1 MPPAYSKPV
10 LKEEMVITL
19 ELLAQYLKA
28 ANLLTAIPAW
38 PYDGSHYS
46 MHPPPALHPAEN
58 RLCGVP
64 GLAACLQDWA
74 IPMRGRTLHMLEHAW
89 AARRAAA
96 QHGARLLRLPNRDLR
111 PAVLVRACCVSARRY
126 LDVGPSP
133 THPLSSACR
142 VVGGGEAL
150 ASGCWGAK
158 VGDFAIVRWV
168 PHATVDS
175 ESRSLSPV
183 STFGWCAYD
192 ISCNVAARGN
202 TRELIMV
209 SPVICYP

>member
-1 MPPAYSKPV
+1 MTGPIIPCTHHLPCTLLKSACAAY
-10 LKEEMVITL
+10 
-19 ELLAQYLKA
+19 
-28 ANLLTAIPAW
+28 
-38 PYDGSHYS
+38 
-46 MHPPPALHPAEN
+46 
-58 RLCGVP
+58 P

-96 QHGARLLRLPNRDLR
+96 QHRARLLRLPNRDLR
-111 PAVLVRACCVSARRY
+111 PARPCVSARRY

-168 PHATVDS
+168 PHATV
-175 ESRSLSPV
+175 SRDLSLLRCLHSRLV
-183 STFGWCAYD
+183 RIYD